1 MASDRGPSS
10 TDGPKQFCTRT
21 TQEQWRSSQIE
32 NFELM
37 LESTSS
43 QLEGKGGQTEAV
55 KKVIFVE
62 TSYEVH
68 SMLHIIIVPSDALNC
83 DHN

>member
-1 MASDRGPSS
+1 
-10 TDGPKQFCTRT
+10 
-21 TQEQWRSSQIE
+21 
-32 NFELM
+32 M

-68 SMLHIIIVPSDALNC
+68 SMLHIIILPSDALNC